1 MRAASDANRA
11 RVGRIGPRVD
21 QCEHRL
27 DAVGLGERQKD
38 PASLLAPL
46 EHPGVG
52 ENLEMAR
59 DARLALPEDLRQ
71 LSDRQLHQPK
81 QRDDAQPGR
90 IGECLES
97 VGERKRR
104 SHEIRI

>member
-1 MRAASDANRA
+1 MRAASEANSALR
-11 RVGRIGPRVD
+11 RRIGPRVD

-27 DAVGLGERQKD
+27 DAVGLGERQEH

-52 ENLEMAR
+52 EDLEMAR
-59 DARLALPEDLRQ
+59 DARLALPEHLRQ
-71 LSDRQLHQPK
+71 LAHRQLHQP
-81 QRDDAQPGR
+81 QQHHDAQPGR
-90 IGECLES
+90 
-97 VGERKRR
+97 VGERLESIGERKGR